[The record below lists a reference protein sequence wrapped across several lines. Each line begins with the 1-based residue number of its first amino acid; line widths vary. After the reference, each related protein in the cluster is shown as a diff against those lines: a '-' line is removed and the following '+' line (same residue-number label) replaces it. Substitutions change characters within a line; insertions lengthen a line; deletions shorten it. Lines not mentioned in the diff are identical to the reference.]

1 MPKDNAQRCCCRSGY
16 LALYM
21 CYIHIHAHTCTCIY
35 RIVNTSAFCFCQGSK
50 DIVNCDEAFFEETFV
65 FFPEV
70 SATEHNKHCGP
81 NAYWFCF
88 FVRQSCGRC
97 RAMLLLFNTNLACV
111 CESDRVG
118 LSLLPCHFHDF
129 SWELWGYLTACL
141 NQHISCGV
149 RGLVKGFSYLLDWCG
164 SSSNLASSSQFRKGD
179 TLYHA
184 CRGLSET
191 FTNPILQ
198 RKSRHGQTLHTVH
211 SSACHG
217 SWQLWKLGKQPF
229 RMRIPQRMLVYLAQA
244 WSCGEAIQ
252 SQGAKVMF
260 IRNYKGM
267 EGQEGD

>member
-1 MPKDNAQRCCCRSGY
+1 MYLSHCKYQCILLLSRFQRHCKLRWSIFWRDVC
-16 LALYM
+16 
-21 CYIHIHAHTCTCIY
+21 
-35 RIVNTSAFCFCQGSK
+35 
-50 DIVNCDEAFFEETFV
+50 
-65 FFPEV
+65 FFPR
-70 SATEHNKHCGP
+70 SFCNRTQKTLWTECILIL
-81 NAYWFCF
+81 FF

-97 RAMLLLFNTNLACV
+97 GAMLLLFNTKLACV
-111 CESDRVG
+111 CEFDLVG

-179 TLYHA
+179 TLHHA

-217 SWQLWKLGKQPF
+217 SWHLWKLGKQPF